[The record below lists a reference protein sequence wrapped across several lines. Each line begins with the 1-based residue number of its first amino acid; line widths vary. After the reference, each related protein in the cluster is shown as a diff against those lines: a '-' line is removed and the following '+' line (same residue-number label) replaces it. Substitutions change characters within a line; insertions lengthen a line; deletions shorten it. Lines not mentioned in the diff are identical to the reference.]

1 MCRRCRRNN
10 PEPGVR
16 GWGMHLKKV
25 RERARPVPNDSEFHC
40 ERGGSMC
47 RRCRRNNPE
56 PGARGS
62 GMQLKKKSGSGR
74 ARSQTIL
81 NSTVREE
88 GRCAGGVGAAPPNP
102 GPGVEGFTMVAAARR
117 RAMPGDAAGH
127 IARARH
133 WAMRPGI
140 SRARGTGPGPVAA
153 VAPASAPPAPSCSV
167 SRRTAAPPLRR
178 RRGLWG
184 SRRRRLV
191 ALGGRQ
197 DSTTPRTAF
206 YWPAWKRTR
215 AAAAP
220 AGAAS
225 RSTAS
230 ALACVGEEEDANP
243 PLHTPPRRGR
253 QGLGRCAAPRGRA
266 MMQSLSLALK
276 ACAMILSLS
285 LSLDAFTIKLYL
297 SLSLDACAMI
307 QSLSCFLLTHVQ

>member
-16 GWGMHLKKV
+16 GWGMH
-25 RERARPVPNDSEFHC
+25 
-40 ERGGSMC
+40 
-47 RRCRRNNPE
+47 
-56 PGARGS
+56 
-62 GMQLKKKSGSGR
+62 LKKKSGSGR

-117 RAMPGDAAGH
+117 RAMPRDAAGH

-191 ALGGRQ
+191 ALGGKQ
-197 DSTTPRTAF
+197 DSTVE
-206 YWPAWKRTR
+206 
-215 AAAAP
+215 
-220 AGAAS
+220 G
-225 RSTAS
+225 
-230 ALACVGEEEDANP
+230 GHEQP
-243 PLHTPPRRGR
+243 P
-253 QGLGRCAAPRGRA
+253 APRFIGQHGNARGLQPRQPAQCPAALRLHLHMLAKGRMPIRPCTRRHGVVGRDLVA
-266 MMQSLSLALK
+266 ALRR
-276 ACAMILSLS
+276 A
-285 LSLDAFTIKLYL
+285 D
-297 SLSLDACAMI
+297 
-307 QSLSCFLLTHVQ
+307 VQ